1 MRIVL
6 APMEGLADV
15 HLRRLITAQG
25 GFDWVVSEFVRV
37 VDLPYPDRVFHNICP
52 ELKQGGRTLS
62 GTPVR
67 VQLLGNHLESMAINA
82 QRAIALGSHG
92 VDINF
97 GCPSKTVNRSMG
109 GAILLKEPDTLYRV
123 VSAVRAAL
131 PRSVVVSAK
140 MRLGYD
146 DTSLMLDNAAAIEQ
160 AGADELTVHARTRMQ
175 GYAPPAHW
183 DELGRIRSHIKIPLI
198 ANGDICSVD
207 DYHRCVNAAGTAD
220 VMLGRGA
227 IRLPTLANQIR
238 ANQHAVAKWSDIT
251 PLLRTFWQEITKVLP
266 PRDCVGRVKQWV
278 NYLRQLHP
286 EAEVLWR
293 TIREERSSQNMNAL
307 LAAEGIGLLRDAR
320 GDKLDMDVLEPEGYT
335 DGNEPHECKD

>member
-37 VDLPYPDRVFHNICP
+37 VDRPYPDRVFHTICP
-52 ELKQGGRTLS
+52 ELLRGGRTDS

-67 VQLLGNHLESMAINA
+67 VQLLGNHQESMAINA
-82 QRAIALGSHG
+82 QRAVALGSHG
-92 VDINF
+92 IDINF

-109 GAILLKEPDTLYRV
+109 GAILLKEPETLYRV
-123 VSAVRAAL
+123 VSAVRNAL
-131 PRSVVVSAK
+131 PKSIVVSAK
-140 MRLGYD
+140 MRLGFD
-146 DTSLMLDNAAAIEQ
+146 DTSLMLDNAAAIEA
-160 AGADELTVHARTRMQ
+160 AGATELTVHARTKAQR
-175 GYAPPAHW
+175 YEPPAHW

-207 DYHRCVNAAGTAD
+207 DYHRCVAAAGTID

-227 IRLPTLANQIR
+227 VRLPTLAKQIR
-238 ANQHAVAKWSDIT
+238 ADSAAVT
-251 PLLRTFWQEITKVLP
+251 PWPTIGSLLSRFWHDLNDTLP

-278 NYLRQLHP
+278 NYLRQSHP
-286 EAEVLWR
+286 EAEKLWR
-293 TIREERSSQNMNAL
+293 NIREEKSSQQIHAVLMQWDPA
-307 LAAEGIGLLRDAR
+307 
-320 GDKLDMDVLEPEGYT
+320 KL
-335 DGNEPHECKD
+335 N